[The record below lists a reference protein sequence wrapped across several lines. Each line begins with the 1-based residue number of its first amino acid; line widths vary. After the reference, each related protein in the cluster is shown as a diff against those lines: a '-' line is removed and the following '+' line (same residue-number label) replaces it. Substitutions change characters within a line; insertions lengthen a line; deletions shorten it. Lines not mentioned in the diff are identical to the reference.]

1 MVARAKSAAGVA
13 ARPGDHLTMPAV
25 RGSMSGHKPFCVLE
39 RGSPV
44 HRGGLADR
52 ILAVL
57 IGALVG
63 DAMGAP
69 TEGLEADEIECR
81 HGWVA
86 DFAGSGTDDSLM
98 ASLLIEALVLSGG
111 HASLDE
117 WAVQI
122 AAGHELIHAQR
133 QNFFPSVL
141 HLVEKLRSGVP
152 PRAAALGNLPSSSS
166 AMCFWPVGVIN
177 AGQPARAAL
186 QAYRLAALIHTYP
199 VDFCQDG
206 SAFIA
211 AAVAAGM
218 KDGSGIWDS
227 CAAGLRH
234 LDSASGEI
242 MRAAITAAVRL
253 AEQASDYRDFRARYH
268 ASGRQRVACDA
279 RETVPAAAGLAC
291 LAGGDIRVAVEY
303 GANFGRDT
311 DTIAAMTGAL
321 CGAVNPSSLPEVWLR
336 QLGAAEVQSAR
347 ATAERLAAT
356 ARALGEQTLAD
367 VAAVADLAAPL
378 PRAVP

>member
-1 MVARAKSAAGVA
+1 MEQLPDELKRRAIGGLAGTAV
-13 ARPGDHLTMPAV
+13 GDD
-25 RGSMSGHKPFCVLE
+25 
-39 RGSPV
+39 
-44 HRGGLADR
+44 LADR
-52 ILAVL
+52 ILAVVV
-57 IGALVG
+57 GARVG

-69 TEGLEADEIECR
+69 TEDMEPDEIER
-81 HGWVA
+81 RYGWVA
-86 DFAGSGTDDSLM
+86 DFTGTGTDDSLM

-122 AAGHELIHAQR
+122 AAGHELIYAQR

-177 AGQPARAAL
+177 AGQPARAAM

-206 SAFIA
+206 SAF
-211 AAVAAGM
+211 VAATV
-218 KDGSGIWDS
+218 
-227 CAAGLRH
+227 AAGLRDGSEIRDACTEGLRQ
-234 LDSASGEI
+234 LDSTSGEV
-242 MRAAITAAVRL
+242 MRAAIRAAIEL
-253 AEQASDYRDFRARYH
+253 AGQASDYRDFRARYY
-268 ASGRQRVACDA
+268 AWGRQRVACDA

-291 LAGGDIRVAVEY
+291 LARGDIRVAVEY

-311 DTIAAMTGAL
+311 DTIATMAGAL
-321 CGAVNPSSLPEVWLR
+321 CGAASKSALPEAWLQ
-336 QLGAAEVQSAR
+336 QLGAPALQSAQ
-347 ATAERLAAT
+347 TIAERLAAT
-356 ARALGEQTLAD
+356 ARALCEQTLTD
-367 VAAVADLAAPL
+367 VAAVADLTAS
-378 PRAVP
+378 PRRMP